1 MAPARTKTL
10 IGYDPEHGG
19 VDALA
24 LGQRLAGVL
33 GGAIDVVSVL
43 PWPRYLAD
51 SEDLQREVDAELERP
66 FAVAREQLADAELTT
81 RGIAHPSPAQV
92 LTAIADDEDVAVIV
106 IGSAHRSEVGR
117 TLLGSVGQ
125 SLAHGVSRPIAIAP
139 RGYVDAAADKLDRVA
154 VAYDGSP
161 ESAVALETAAAI
173 ALRSGAELTILTVAD
188 YPRYTRAAAWSLLT
202 EGEIHDRERAHGQEL
217 VDAAIAG
224 LPEGVTA
231 AGRVLTGDPA
241 RELTAASADYDLIV
255 AGSRSFGP
263 VRRVLLGST
272 TRRLLGEASCPVL
285 VMPRDAEPLL

>member
-1 MAPARTKTL
+1 VAPARTKTL
-10 IGYDPEHGG
+10 VGYHPEHGG
-19 VDALA
+19 ADALA
-24 LGQRLAGVL
+24 LGQLLAGII
-33 GGAIDVVSVL
+33 GGAIEVVSVL

-51 SEDLQREVDAELERP
+51 SDDLQREVDAELERP
-66 FAVAREQLADAELTT
+66 FAAAGEQLAGVEFTM
-81 RGIAHPSPAQV
+81 RGIAHHSPAQV
-92 LTAIADDEDVAVIV
+92 LAAIADDEDVAVIV
-106 IGSAHRSEVGR
+106 IASAHRGEVGR

-139 RGYVDAAADKLDRVA
+139 RGYVDAADRTLGRVA

-161 ESAVALETAAAI
+161 ESGVALETAARI
-173 ALRSGAELTILTVAD
+173 AQRAGGELAVLTVAD

-202 EGEIHDRERAHGQEL
+202 EGEIHDRERSHGQEL
-217 VDAAIAG
+217 VDAAVAA
-224 LPEGVTA
+224 LPEGLTA
-231 AGRVLTGDPA
+231 AGRVLSGDPA

-272 TRRLLGEASCPVL
+272 TRRLLGESACPVL